1 VVRYYL
7 SPERRS
13 VVQGENTCGPQRI
26 LILSG
31 RYILGADQ
39 IAAMEKC
46 YPRVVRRLLLVEV
59 RAR

>member
-13 VVQGENTCGPQRI
+13 DVQGQDTCGPQRI

-59 RAR
+59 RER